1 MPYLCFYFLPVEP
14 GKEKDV
20 LKSLQKDREKTIRRY
35 GGIDFFKPFF
45 HVPDGLLVRVEAS
58 SKKDA
63 RKFMNYLKKQEY
75 VKDVVIRGDGLS
87 Y

>member
-20 LKSLQKDREKTIRRY
+20 RESLQKDREETIRRY
-35 GGIDFFKPFF
+35 EGINFFKPFL

-63 RKFMNYLKKQEY
+63 REFMNYLKGQEY
-75 VKDVVIRGDGLS
+75 VKDVVIRGKGHS